1 VHIVKI
7 FAGFMSVTKEIKGTL
22 PHETY
27 VQGAFEMH
35 IIIREILRHCAK
47 LLMGIMWYCYQR
59 SLDLARWGS
68 LYGTHTFLSQWKC

>member
-47 LLMGIMWYCYQR
+47 LLMGIM
-59 SLDLARWGS
+59 
-68 LYGTHTFLSQWKC
+68 